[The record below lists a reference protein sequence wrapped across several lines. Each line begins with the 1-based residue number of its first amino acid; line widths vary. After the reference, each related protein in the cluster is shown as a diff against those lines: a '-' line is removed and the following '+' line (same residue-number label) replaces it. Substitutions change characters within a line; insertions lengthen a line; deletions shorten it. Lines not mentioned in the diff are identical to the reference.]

1 MSSIIWKSVLFYT
14 IRDRLNANDEV
25 RNAIDNAIISSTGC
39 VNATHNY
46 ININF
51 RNVKQ
56 MSDFKAKGT
65 VFVEVNIPYGNL
77 DEISDVVDNIINEK
91 WSESKIDD
99 GQIVNVFLRKNGIKI
114 DAKRANTTF
123 EYLFYAILENGSD
136 KNVMQKG
143 EK

>member
-1 MSSIIWKSVLFYT
+1 MSSIVWKSVLFYA
-14 IRDRLNANDEV
+14 IKDRLSANDEV
-25 RNAIDNAIISSTGC
+25 RNAIDDAIISSKGC
-39 VNATHNY
+39 VNATQNY

-77 DEISDVVDNIINEK
+77 DEISDIVDNIINEK

-99 GQIVNVFLRKNGIKI
+99 GQMVNVFLRKNGIKI
-114 DAKRANTTF
+114 DVKRANTTF
-123 EYLFYAILENGSD
+123 EYLFYAILENHSD